1 VGGLL
6 EGKVCVV
13 TGSGSGLGR
22 ECAILFAREGASV
35 VVSDVAAEAGRQTVE
50 SIGRDGGSASFVG
63 CDVTD
68 DRQVSAL
75 FAEVADRHDRLDV
88 SVHNAGVL
96 LADDAGPVET
106 PLETWDRV
114 VAVNLTGVFLSC
126 RHAIPRLLDSGGGVI
141 VNMASVSSFVGAAI
155 PQIAYTTSKGGVLAM
170 TREIAVMYARRGI
183 RANALCPGP
192 TRTPLFDQ
200 LIGDAERVENRLEHI
215 PLNRFGAAAE
225 IARAALFLASDLSSY
240 VTGAALLVD
249 GGLSAAY
256 LTRGP

>member
-22 ECAILFAREGASV
+22 ACALLFAREGASV
-35 VVSDVAAEAGRQTVE
+35 VVSDIAADAGRETVA
-50 SIGRDGGSASFVG
+50 SIEEHGGEASFVG

-68 DRQVSAL
+68 DREVAAL
-75 FAEVADRHDRLDV
+75 FAAVVERHGRLDV

-96 LADDAGPVET
+96 LADDVNPVET

-114 VAVNLTGVFLSC
+114 MAINLTGVFLSC
-126 RHAIPRLLDSGGGVI
+126 RHAIPRLLESGGGVI
-141 VNMASVSSFVGAAI
+141 VNMASISSFVGAAN
-155 PQIAYTTSKGGVLAM
+155 PQIAYTTSKGGVLAL
-170 TREIAVMYARRGI
+170 TREVAVTYARSGV

-200 LIGDAERVENRLEHI
+200 LLGDAERVENRLEHI
-215 PLNRFGAAAE
+215 PLNRFGEPDE
-225 IARAALFLASDLSSY
+225 IAKAALFLASDLSSY

-256 LTRGP
+256 LTHGP